1 MTEPDVPTVI
11 TQLRTLAA
19 ACRNLNDPYG
29 GLPAFGVASVADQ
42 LQGWTLVKL
51 PESDVA
57 DADRWYLDGWDVEA
71 GTGCVVL
78 DGEPNPV
85 EDAHALGLALLA
97 AVEAI
102 RTRVETTA
110 EVTA

>member
-29 GLPAFGVASVADQ
+29 SKVGDDIAAVVEG

-51 PESDVA
+51 PGPGGTA
-57 DADRWYLDGWDVEA
+57 GDRWYLDGWTVET

-78 DGEPNPV
+78 DGEPYPV

-102 RTRVETTA
+102 RTRAEA
-110 EVTA
+110 ISEVTT